1 MHTDSHLLEAEA
13 TRIAASVGIPAKPE
27 LLTQLALETARL
39 EPDFRR
45 IADLIARDVG
55 ISAAIVKTANS
66 SLYGLRTR
74 VHSVQQAV
82 NFLGLRTITQLV
94 TGLALRA
101 AFSGPNQPSMER
113 FWDVSARVALATA
126 HFAKR
131 LPGMDR
137 DEAYTYG
144 LFQDCGIAVLMRRF
158 PEYRDVLGLANAA
171 LDRKF
176 TDVETEHIGVDHALV
191 GYLLARSWGLSE
203 SVYEAI
209 RMHHEFAVLDPDSH
223 ELAKEPLNLI
233 GAALLGEHAYQL
245 FAGKARGVEWQ
256 KAGTYVLDH
265 FGIATEDCASV
276 IEDIHRAFA
285 QQSQEP

>member
-1 MHTDSHLLEAEA
+1 MLEAEA
-13 TRIAASVGIPAKPE
+13 TRIAASVGIPSKPE
-27 LLTQLALETARL
+27 LLTRLSLETSRL

-55 ISAAIVKTANS
+55 MSAAIVKTANS
-66 SLYGLRTR
+66 SLFGLRTR

-82 NFLGLRTITQLV
+82 NFLGLRTITHLV

-101 AFSGPNQPSMER
+101 AFSGPDQPALER
-113 FWDVSARVALATA
+113 FWDVSARVAMATA
-126 HFAKR
+126 HFARR

-144 LFQDCGIAVLMRRF
+144 LFQDCGIAVLLRRF
-158 PEYRDVLGLANAA
+158 PEYKQVLGIANAA
-171 LDRKF
+171 VESKF
-176 TDVETEHIGVDHALV
+176 TDIETEHIGVDHALI

-223 ELAKEPLNLI
+223 ELSTEALNLI
-233 GAALLGEHAYQL
+233 GAALLGERAYQL

-256 KAGTYVLDH
+256 KAGKYVLDH
-265 FGIATEDCASV
+265 FGMAPEDCDAV
-276 IEDIHRAFA
+276 IADIHRAFTETA
-285 QQSQEP
+285 